1 MKGLLCHTRE
11 DPRRFRLHVMTNR
24 KIQQKNKKKT
34 KKKCVNGF
42 FLLFL
47 LEKLNPVSVPD
58 ALETVRPSNNR
69 WSLPISNGKIE
80 KEKKT
85 KFNTRS

>member
-1 MKGLLCHTRE
+1 MEKGYCVIRREWPGSGQPADDQQRENERRKELCE
-11 DPRRFRLHVMTNR
+11 W
-24 KIQQKNKKKT
+24 
-34 KKKCVNGF
+34 
-42 FLLFL
+42 LFL

-80 KEKKT
+80 KEKKK